1 MRHHIAVR
9 VGPVG
14 FRIGSDWAS
23 PIEAISSLYRDYPRA
38 DFADYTVRLEA
49 KSMLRRWFRPSIHI
63 AGDYRLPE
71 AAPLPLAQGLLAA
84 ELGMNLQMALGHRRH
99 LLLHA
104 AVVAREDRALLL
116 SGISGAGKSTLSLLL
131 AQRGWRFLGDEFAL
145 IDPKSGLACPFPR
158 PISLKNES
166 LSAIPLDSVV
176 GPHLSGT
183 PKGDIR
189 HVAPGAH
196 DIAAMGRAARPVLLV
211 FPRFGFPA
219 ATRVLP
225 PAEAF
230 VRLTQASTNYVAMGE
245 AGFRAITRLR
255 AEVPA
260 IALDYPDGE
269 AGVAAVEALWDAL

>member
-1 MRHHIAVR
+1 MRHHVTLR

-14 FRIGSDWAS
+14 FRIGSDWRD
-23 PIEAISSLYRDYPRA
+23 PIDAVTALYRDYPRA

-49 KSMLRRWFRPSIHI
+49 TSPIRRRFRPSIHI

-104 AVVAREDRALLL
+104 AVVARDDRAMLM

-131 AQRGWRFLGDEFAL
+131 ARRGWRFLGDEFAL
-145 IDPKSGLACPFPR
+145 IDPMTGLAVPFPR

-166 LSAIPLDSVV
+166 LAAIPPDSHT
-176 GPHLSGT
+176 GPLLTGT

-189 HVAPGAH
+189 HVAPDARA
-196 DIAAMGRAARPVLLV
+196 IAAMDRPARPALLV
-211 FPRFGFPA
+211 FPRFGFPSA
-219 ATRVLP
+219 SRVLP

-245 AGFRAITRLR
+245 AGFRALTRLR

-260 IALDYPDGE
+260 VALDYPDGA